1 MRCLYLIRSLDLR
14 ESECSHEMVLAAVLQ
29 RLFLVVLRESASCTI
44 RPAGN
49 SSRLPMGATLLLVLL
64 QEGAPALLWHAAPIR
79 DRLLCLG
86 APGGFLSPLSHPFVV
101 SLNFSFGNATIS
113 LFQIPTATARGMLLW
128 RNKGVV

>member
-1 MRCLYLIRSLDLR
+1 
-14 ESECSHEMVLAAVLQ
+14 MVLAAVLQ
-29 RLFLVVLRESASCTI
+29 RPFLVVLRESASCTI

-64 QEGAPALLWHAAPIR
+64 QEGAPALLWHAAPIG

-86 APGGFLSPLSHPFVV
+86 APGGGVLSPLSHPFVV